1 MKKKE
6 LKRLILKYETMLDT
20 LIVMDDYDG
29 GEAKMLRTILKDLKE
44 IEATASLDEHI
55 QKVRA
60 EVNSGYNDGYMKE
73 GFQEK
78 LEEMKKYPHQ
88 DNHMD

>member
-29 GEAKMLRTILKDLKE
+29 GEANMLRTILKDLKE

-55 QKVRA
+55 QKVRTEA
-60 EVNSGYNDGYMKE
+60 KCDACCHRRYQSLCD
-73 GFQEK
+73 
-78 LEEMKKYPHQ
+78 LR
-88 DNHMD
+88 